1 MTPRF
6 SYLAPRQQQRLH
18 EASLELLER
27 VGARLQEPRAV
38 ELMRKAGAEIS
49 EDGSVRIP
57 AKRVEWA
64 LRAAPKSI
72 LLHDRE
78 GRPALPL
85 QRGRV
90 FFGPGSDCLY
100 VLDHRSAE
108 RRLAKLRDVEE
119 AARLAD
125 GLPNIDFQM
134 SAFLPSDVPP
144 EKANQAQMLA
154 MLENGS
160 KPILFVTNDFAAC
173 LKVIRAAEA
182 VAGGAGALASHP
194 FCGCYI
200 NVTAPLRHNAESLQK
215 LLLLAGRGIPT
226 TYTPMV
232 LRGVS
237 GPVTGAGATALANAG
252 ELVGLL
258 LAQLVREGAPVIHS
272 GGYGDVFDMQTLVGA
287 YAGPESYG
295 SRSSMA
301 AFYGLP
307 SFGLGGASDSKL
319 PDEQAA
325 AEAAL
330 TLMAESLA
338 GVNLV
343 HDLGY
348 LESGKCGSLQMLAV
362 CDELAGWIRHF
373 QRGIEVNEETLALA
387 TIEELGPDG
396 DFLSSEH
403 TVQHFRAGWMPALF
417 DRKHYEGWAA
427 AGKKTL
433 GARARERVEQV
444 LAAHKPAPLSPETR
458 RRLAELLG

>member
-49 EDGSVRIP
+49 EDGRVRIP

-78 GRPALPL
+78 GRPTLPL

-173 LKVIRAAEA
+173 LEVIRAAEA

-362 CDELAGWIRHF
+362 CDELAGWIRYF